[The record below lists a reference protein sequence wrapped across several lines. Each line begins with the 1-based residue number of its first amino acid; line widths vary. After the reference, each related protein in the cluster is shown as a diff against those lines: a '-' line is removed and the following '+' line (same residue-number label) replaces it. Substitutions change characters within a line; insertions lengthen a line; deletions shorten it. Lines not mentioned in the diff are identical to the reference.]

1 MISQQKSHDS
11 GLLIGWCSIV
21 YWWRCLKKKKKDIR
35 EAFSTDMICS
45 RPSPH
50 WWCRGLF
57 SCSKLMAD
65 IFMWPRPSADVIKG
79 ALIWFRSAN
88 HLPTALMSPVSMIY
102 FLLSVPTLFP
112 DPDIYFVKILAVI
125 LCWSMESSLE
135 SWLRWVWMVFTQ
147 SSNFSVSMSKA
158 KTDHNES
165 KWHLQINSFY
175 YDQSTTG
182 CCLDGWSHHHVTE
195 VLGKCLSLTLFCL
208 FTCGLHI

>member
-1 MISQQKSHDS
+1 
-11 GLLIGWCSIV
+11 
-21 YWWRCLKKKKKDIR
+21 
-35 EAFSTDMICS
+35 MICS

-50 WWCRGLF
+50 WWCRGAF

-79 ALIWFRSAN
+79 ALIWFRFAN
-88 HLPTALMSPVSMIY
+88 HLPAALMSPVSMIY
-102 FLLSVPTLFP
+102 FLLSDPTLFL

-165 KWHLQINSFY
+165 KWHLQF
-175 YDQSTTG
+175 
-182 CCLDGWSHHHVTE
+182 LLWSKYNWMLPWWMIASSCHRGFGEMFITDPI
-195 VLGKCLSLTLFCL
+195 LFVYL
-208 FTCGLHI
+208 WSAYIKLAAFL